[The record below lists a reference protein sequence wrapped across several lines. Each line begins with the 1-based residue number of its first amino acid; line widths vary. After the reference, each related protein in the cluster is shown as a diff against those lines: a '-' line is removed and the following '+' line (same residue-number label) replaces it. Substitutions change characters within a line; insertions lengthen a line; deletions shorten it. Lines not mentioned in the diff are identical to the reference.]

1 MSRAARVVIDA
12 GALRHNLRILRAR
25 AGGARV
31 CAVVKANAYGHGVDA
46 AARGLAEAD
55 AFAVA
60 SADEALAVRKA
71 GLAQP
76 VVLLEGAFR
85 PADLELA
92 AQHRFEVV
100 VHSPH
105 QLAML
110 QVYRGGPIRCW
121 LKVDTGMHRLG
132 FPLEE
137 VRAAWGMLK
146 SCAAVVPTPGLMT
159 HLARADEPLAAPTEA
174 QLAAF
179 AAFADL
185 PGERSI
191 ANSAGTLAFPAARG
205 DWVRPG
211 IALYGIAPFEGQV
224 GADLGLRPALALHT
238 ELIAL
243 RDVPAGESVGYLAR
257 WTAPRPTR
265 IGIAALGYGDGFPR
279 HAPNGTRLL
288 VEGVPVALVGRV
300 SMDMLAV
307 DLTDA
312 PRAAVGA
319 EVTAFGPEL
328 PIEHLARAAGTIP
341 YELTC
346 GIAARVARRIV

>member
-1 MSRAARVVIDA
+1 MSRAARAVADVS
-12 GALRHNLRILRAR
+12 ALQHNLRVVRGR

-60 SADEALAVRKA
+60 SASEALELRAA
-71 GLAQP
+71 GLGHP
-76 VVLLEGAFR
+76 VVLLEGAFA
-85 PADLELA
+85 PADLAIA
-92 AQHRFEVV
+92 AQQGFEVV
-100 VHSPH
+100 VHSSH

-110 QVYRGGPIRCW
+110 QEFEGAKLRVW
-121 LKVDTGMHRLG
+121 LKIDTGMHRLG
-132 FPLEE
+132 FPLAE
-137 VRAAWGMLK
+137 VRAAREALVRSG
-146 SCAAVVPTPGLMT
+146 AVEGAPGLMT
-159 HLARADEPLAAPTEA
+159 HLARADEPDPTPTA
-174 QLAAF
+174 RQLERF

-191 ANSAGTLAFPAARG
+191 ANSAGTFGFPAARG

-211 IALYGIAPFEGQV
+211 LALYGISPFEGQV
-224 GADLGLRPALALHT
+224 GAELGLQPVLALHT

-265 IGIAALGYGDGFPR
+265 VGIAALGYGDGFPR

-288 VEGVPVALVGRV
+288 VEGVPVPLVGRV
-300 SMDMLAV
+300 SMDMLAL

-312 PRAAVGA
+312 PRAAIGA
-319 EVTAFGPEL
+319 AVTAFSAEL
-328 PIEHLARAAGTIP
+328 PIEQLARASGTIP

>member
-1 MSRAARVVIDA
+1 MSRAARAVVDT
-12 GALRHNLRILRAR
+12 GALQHNLRTLRAR

-60 SADEALAVRKA
+60 SADEALAVRAA
-71 GLAQP
+71 GLTQP

-110 QVYRGGPIRCW
+110 QAYRGAPIKVW

-132 FPLEE
+132 FPLAD
-137 VRAAWGMLK
+137 VRAAWGALK
-146 SCAAVVPTPGLMT
+146 SLATVAPTLGLMT

-288 VEGVPVALVGRV
+288 VEGVPVPLVGRV
-300 SMDMLAV
+300 SMDMLAL

-312 PRAAVGA
+312 PHAAIGA
-319 EVTAFGPEL
+319 EVIAFGPEL

-346 GIAARVARRIV
+346 GIAARVARRII

>member
-1 MSRAARVVIDA
+1 MSRAARAVVDTS
-12 GALRHNLRILRAR
+12 ALQHNLGILRGR

-60 SADEALAVRKA
+60 SADEAMAVRA
-71 GLAQP
+71 VGLAQP

-85 PADLELA
+85 PEDLGLA

-110 QVYRGGPIRCW
+110 QAHRGGALKVW

-132 FPLEE
+132 FALTE
-137 VRAAWGMLK
+137 VRAAREALVR
-146 SCAAVVPTPGLMT
+146 CEAVAGAPGLMT
-159 HLARADEPLAAPTEA
+159 HLARADEPNAAPTEA

-191 ANSAGTLAFPAARG
+191 ANSAGTLSFPAARG

-211 IALYGIAPFEGQV
+211 IALYGISPFDGQD
-224 GADLGLRPALALHT
+224 GAALGLRPALALHT

-265 IGIAALGYGDGFPR
+265 VGIAALGYGDGFPR

-288 VEGVPVALVGRV
+288 VEGIEVPLVGRV

-307 DLTDA
+307 DLSDA
-312 PRAAVGA
+312 PHAAIGA
-319 EVTAFGPEL
+319 TVTAFGPDL
-328 PIEHLARAAGTIP
+328 PIERLARAAGTIP